1 MQFKIDH
8 RKSFSY
14 NFKKISSS
22 SLFCLWLFSIRLI
35 LVLPEWAAPSRI
47 EGTGGRALLPLW
59 GGLRGNYLPSN
70 VTAKIVHSHV
80 ELNPSLDLTNEL
92 VRPLLFTKSCNL
104 PNQIEFS
111 IVKYFKRAGIGS
123 LNHGITLNR
132 DSLNQDLSILE

>member
-1 MQFKIDH
+1 M
-8 RKSFSY
+8 
-14 NFKKISSS
+14 
-22 SLFCLWLFSIRLI
+22 
-35 LVLPEWAAPSRI
+35 
-47 EGTGGRALLPLW
+47 
-59 GGLRGNYLPSN
+59 PSN

-104 PNQIEFS
+104 QNQIEFS

-132 DSLNQDLSILE
+132 DSRLAKSRLECTRIERISSDVIGVKETSSFM